1 MPAGFMTAILAPL
14 AGHTGDR
21 FGHRPVAT
29 AGLAALVTGLLV
41 LSVVTATSSTMLVT
55 LAMAVVASGLAFFHA
70 PNSSAIFD
78 DIRSEDFGV
87 TSGSINLSR
96 NMGNVVGIAIATT
109 VVTSTMS
116 SRGFPTSLASMPA
129 DSDSGL
135 LLAFADGVSSALLLF
150 AGLCSVLIVLSI
162 MLLKRG
168 RQTDASPG

>member
-1 MPAGFMTAILAPL
+1 M
-14 AGHTGDR
+14 
-21 FGHRPVAT
+21 
-29 AGLAALVTGLLV
+29 
-41 LSVVTATSSTMLVT
+41 
-55 LAMAVVASGLAFFHA
+55 
-70 PNSSAIFD
+70 
-78 DIRSEDFGV
+78 